1 MDESVNVC
9 LKHHD
14 LFGKKVGLTLK
25 GEGDTVNTVCGGFFS
40 LLIKAFAI
48 WFGVV
53 QIVKMADFTNAQTGS
68 LTSVT
73 DFEYLGNL
81 SLSDNGVML
90 ILQKWDM
97 RGGLQP
103 ILDKHD
109 SIVHFY
115 AHGHDEFQ
123 SDVIHS
129 FRTCEFSDFEKAGL
143 AEKGLQLVNEGD
155 LDSYLCVNHH
165 GDFAMHES

>member
-1 MDESVNVC
+1 
-9 LKHHD
+9 
-14 LFGKKVGLTLK
+14 
-25 GEGDTVNTVCGGFFS
+25 
-40 LLIKAFAI
+40 
-48 WFGVV
+48 
-53 QIVKMADFTNAQTGS
+53 
-68 LTSVT
+68 
-73 DFEYLGNL
+73 
-81 SLSDNGVML
+81 ML

-97 RGGLQP
+97 SGGLQP
-103 ILDKHD
+103 VSTSTPEHD

-129 FRTCEFSDFEKAGL
+129 FRTCEFSDFENAGL